1 MIEKLKFGISIII
14 FICMF
19 LPLGSCG
26 RKVTPEPS
34 VGNKKLGK
42 INTRSTNPSL
52 DIKAVPRS
60 SIEYFTPINDI
71 KINDPTSWLLLAI
84 FIWPLVIILSKKY
97 FLKTKWKLLI
107 YSFFE
112 LLFSAFSIYCIH
124 EILYDFWYKPT
135 IWGHL
140 VFTLFITYL
149 LILIYEMANEYRMAR
164 FRRI

>member
-26 RKVTPEPS
+26 REVTSEPS
-34 VGNKKLGK
+34 VENKKLGK
-42 INTRSTNPSL
+42 INTKSTNPSL
-52 DIKAVPRS
+52 DIS
-60 SIEYFTPINDI
+60 SIEYFTPINEIINEI

-124 EILYDFWYKPT
+124 KILYDFWYKPT

-149 LILIYEMANEYRMAR
+149 LILIYEMANKYRMAR